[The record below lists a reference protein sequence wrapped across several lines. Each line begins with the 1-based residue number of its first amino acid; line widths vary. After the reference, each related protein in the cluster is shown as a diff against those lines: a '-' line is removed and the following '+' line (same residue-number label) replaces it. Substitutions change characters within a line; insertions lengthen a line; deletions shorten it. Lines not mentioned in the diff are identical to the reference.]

1 MLSLQS
7 HTSRTPQPWKN
18 KKGVCYDILTHG
30 EKGAADFWEIGTADL
45 TQDAPFSDFTGT
57 ARQFCVAEGT
67 VQLLIDGRP
76 HFCPVL
82 SVTHFSG
89 AAETSCML
97 ERGKGPAKAL
107 NLLQSE
113 RAEMKLGMKI
123 VSSSPSSSSSYD
135 EGVDMN
141 SCDLCVVAV
150 GGAAS
155 VSVSCGS
162 RAFAFELSL
171 LDALLW
177 TEEGEGEGKGE
188 KRSNA
193 KLVVRS
199 GSVAIVGQQGESARD
214 KAFKHITA
222 HTP

>member
-1 MLSLQS
+1 
-7 HTSRTPQPWKN
+7 
-18 KKGVCYDILTHG
+18 
-30 EKGAADFWEIGTADL
+30 
-45 TQDAPFSDFTGT
+45 
-57 ARQFCVAEGT
+57 VAEGA

-89 AAETSCML
+89 AAETSCTL

-113 RAEMKLGMKI
+113 RAEKKLGMKI
-123 VSSSPSSSSSYD
+123 VSSSPSPSSSSSDD